1 MYVDDLYVNRLK
13 IWRKTIY
20 WIANVDSDR
29 RKLLCISSTL
39 LVASNL
45 CWIINMGVKD
55 CKSILN
61 FISVLIGFGLNGYF
75 SWFYWQRNYDTTF
88 CLESGIAFIVG
99 MIPAVLAYFFSVP
112 KFLRFGP
119 KSYICTST
127 TNWLYINF
135 NRHSIPY
142 VVEGWQI

>member
-1 MYVDDLYVNRLK
+1 
-13 IWRKTIY
+13 
-20 WIANVDSDR
+20 
-29 RKLLCISSTL
+29 
-39 LVASNL
+39 
-45 CWIINMGVKD
+45 MGVKD

-112 KFLRFGP
+112 EFLRIGP
-119 KSYICTST
+119 KSYIGTST
-127 TNWLYINF
+127 TGT
-135 NRHSIPY
+135 
-142 VVEGWQI
+142 VVGIIGFISTLIDMQYRM